1 MSGSSLRRI
10 VLCILV
16 IALLLP
22 LASAFA
28 APVRGKETRIQLPDW
43 NRIVLQP
50 LNRLLDRFR
59 PLTANDSRPP
69 GHQPDNGNGDGE
81 GGGNDGKS
89 RDGSGLD
96 PHGKPGK
103 D

>member
-1 MSGSSLRRI
+1 MSGSSLRRT

-50 LNRLLDRFR
+50 LNRLLDLFR
-59 PLTANDSRPP
+59 PVTENASMPP
-69 GHQPDNGNGDGE
+69 GHKPGNGDGD

-96 PHGKPGK
+96 PHGKP
-103 D
+103 